1 MQIKNINISAPIENK
16 IIGNI
21 APKNREPTSPI
32 MIFAGVVFH
41 HRNPR
46 HDPARE
52 ETNIDKSS
60 DKKELS
66 IKSK

>member
-1 MQIKNINISAPIENK
+1 MIIVISLIESQLQSLLILNK
-16 IIGNI
+16 RVLTANRGVGNF
-21 APKNREPTSPI
+21 E
-32 MIFAGVVFH
+32 H
-41 HRNPR
+41 PR